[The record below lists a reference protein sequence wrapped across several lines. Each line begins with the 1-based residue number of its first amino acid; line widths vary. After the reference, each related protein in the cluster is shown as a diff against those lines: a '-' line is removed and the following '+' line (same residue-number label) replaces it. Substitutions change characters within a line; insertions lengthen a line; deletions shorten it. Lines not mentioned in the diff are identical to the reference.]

1 MIVGNKVKGAYMKKN
16 RIIYLALLV
25 GATIL
30 VSFYGGTISYALFYM
45 CLCVPVVAFAYNIY
59 VYFRLQFYQQ
69 TPSRIVEKGK
79 VLPYEV
85 QFKNLDFIPFT
96 HIKVK
101 FYDEQCQVEA
111 NDELTEYYLLPGEEK
126 KLETTLRCFYRG
138 EYCVGVKEIEVMD
151 FLYLFKMTYP
161 VMWSLKLTVLP
172 TVIKLKQLGIL
183 LNDEDPKTNDYG
195 KVENMLL
202 ESETRKYQ
210 PGDYP
215 RQIHWKAAARQRE
228 LLTRK
233 VSKEI
238 KRDNIIL
245 MDLQSV
251 EEKEYTKLAIE
262 DKIIE
267 IVLAMGYYLQA
278 QGTGAKICLDDGT
291 LRAYPI
297 MNAETFGTFYKV
309 SSEVHFN
316 GQKPFGEVLEAY
328 ILQHPKLN
336 YYLLVTHEMSEAL
349 LLSVSKAVNY
359 GQKVMV
365 LLVRANCQEAEQN
378 YMNQL
383 EMMGICVMCIK
394 PQDDLNKVLG

>member
-1 MIVGNKVKGAYMKKN
+1 MNKN
-16 RIIYLALLV
+16 RIIYLALLI
-25 GATIL
+25 GATVL

-45 CLCVPVVAFAYNIY
+45 CLSVPVVAFIYNIY
-59 VYFRLQFYQQ
+59 VYLRLQFYQQ

-111 NDELTEYYLLPGEEK
+111 NDEFTEYYLLPGDEK
-126 KLETTLRCFYRG
+126 KLQTTLRCFYRG
-138 EYCVGVKEIEVMD
+138 EYCVGVKEIEIMD

-172 TVIKLKQLGIL
+172 TVIKLGQLGIL

-195 KVENMLL
+195 KAENMLL

-215 RQIHWKAAARQRE
+215 RQIHWKAVARQRE

-278 QGTGAKICLDDGT
+278 QGTGAKICLYDDS
-291 LRAYPI
+291 LREYPI
-297 MNAETFGTFYKV
+297 TSPETFGTFYTV
-309 SSEVHFN
+309 SSEVHFSA
-316 GQKPFGEVLEAY
+316 QKSFGEVLEAY
-328 ILQHPKLN
+328 MLQHPKLD
-336 YYLLVTHEMSEAL
+336 YYLLVTHEISEEL
-349 LLSVSKAVNY
+349 LLSASKAVTY
-359 GQKVMV
+359 GQKVMI
-365 LLVRANCQEAEQN
+365 LLVRTDCQEAEQS
-378 YMNQL
+378 YMNRL
-383 EMMGICVMCIK
+383 EMMGICVICIK
-394 PQDDLNKVLG
+394 PQDDLNKVLGG

>member
-1 MIVGNKVKGAYMKKN
+1 MKKN

-25 GATIL
+25 GATVL

-45 CLCVPVVAFAYNIY
+45 CLSVPVVAFAYNIY

-79 VLPYEV
+79 ILPYKV

-111 NDELTEYYLLPGEEK
+111 NDELTEYYLLPGDEK
-126 KLETTLRCFYRG
+126 KLQTTLRCFYRG

-172 TVIKLKQLGIL
+172 TVIKLGQLGIL

-195 KVENMLL
+195 KAENMLL

-215 RQIHWKAAARQRE
+215 RQIHWKAVARQRE

-278 QGTGAKICLDDGT
+278 QGTGAKICLYDDR
-291 LRAYPI
+291 LREYPI
-297 MNAETFGTFYKV
+297 TSPETFGTFYTV
-309 SSEVHFN
+309 SSEVHFSA
-316 GQKPFGEVLEAY
+316 QKSFGEVLEAY
-328 ILQHPKLN
+328 MLQHPKLD
-336 YYLLVTHEMSEAL
+336 YYLLVTHEISEEL
-349 LLSVSKAVNY
+349 LLSASKAVTY
-359 GQKVMV
+359 GQKVMI
-365 LLVRANCQEAEQN
+365 LLVRTDCQEAEQS
-378 YMNQL
+378 YMNRL
-383 EMMGICVMCIK
+383 EMMGICVICIK
-394 PQDDLNKVLG
+394 PQDDLNKVLGG

>member
-111 NDELTEYYLLPGEEK
+111 NAELTEYYLLPGDEK
-126 KLETTLRCFYRG
+126 RLETTLRCFYRG

-183 LNDEDPKTNDYG
+183 LNDEDPKNNDFG

-210 PGDYP
+210 SGDYP
-215 RQIHWKAAARQRE
+215 RQIHWKAVARQRE

-278 QGTGAKICLDDGT
+278 QGTGAKICLDDGA
-291 LRAYPI
+291 LKDYPI

-316 GQKPFGEVLEAY
+316 SQKSFGEVLEAY

-394 PQDDLNKVLG
+394 PQDDLNKVFG